1 MKSMRHRAV
10 PDRFDR
16 ITYAM
21 IDNLIE
27 SIGEAVVTE
36 MTAKFYEQVVSD
48 DILGPMYK
56 AAGDFA
62 GAEERLRDFLLFRL
76 GGPTTYLE
84 KRGHP
89 ALRMRHAP
97 FAIDQQARDRWILL
111 MDRAIDDANLP
122 EESAAL
128 LREFFAH
135 VATFLI
141 NSPRS

>member
-1 MKSMRHRAV
+1 
-10 PDRFDR
+10 
-16 ITYAM
+16 M

-135 VATFLI
+135 VATFVI